1 MKIFTIGFTKKTA
14 EQFFTRLQK
23 AGVKRLVD
31 VRLNNTSQ
39 LASFAKAKDL
49 EYFLKVI
56 DGIDFIHSPIL
67 APTPDILESYKKK
80 KGPWNDFERGFLKI
94 LEQRRI
100 AEVMIG
106 KIRDGDCLLC
116 SEDTPERCHRRLIVE
131 HLKREWGD
139 MEIIHI

>member
-131 HLKREWGD
+131 HLKREWGN

>member
-1 MKIFTIGFTKKTA
+1 MIIFTIGFTKKTA

-80 KGPWNDFERGFLKI
+80 KGPWTDFERGFLKI
-94 LEQRRI
+94 LERRRI

-131 HLKREWGD
+131 HLKKEWGD